1 VVKRRWDNS
10 FKARLLCK
18 TYLFWHAVSLLNFVL
33 IEEQHAH
40 GGLPRGFWWFSGP
53 GEGLRVV
60 LRVCPGLGD
69 LGFWAYVVQF
79 IAVGLLA
86 SVQAMKQ
93 WKFPAPIV
101 ILFVEIGLYVVWF
114 FARLG
119 GAVEVILR
127 ENMKPQLGD
136 IALPRKADRI
146 SKAEECYQS
155 IGLQQTLAMGVSSTS
170 IFQQPVRD

>member
-1 VVKRRWDNS
+1 MVACPEVFGGSPGPEKDCGWY
-10 FKARLLCK
+10 CE
-18 TYLFWHAVSLLNFVL
+18 FVL
-33 IEEQHAH
+33 GSET
-40 GGLPRGFWWFSGP
+40 
-53 GEGLRVV
+53 
-60 LRVCPGLGD
+60 
-69 LGFWAYVVQF
+69 WAFGRMYVVQF
-79 IAVGLLA
+79 IAVALLA

-93 WKFPAPIV
+93 RKFPAPIV
-101 ILFVEIGLYVVWF
+101 IPFLEIGLYVVWF